1 MQYSSTLVG
10 HLVWPAVV
18 IVAIVLFRREIAT
31 KILELKSLR
40 SKLVGAE
47 FEDAKGSIDSAID
60 EAKSAPKIH
69 ERSVTAGQIAGVQ
82 VRAEGEDDSSDAP
95 FEVKDQEFDSAMIA
109 QPDMTSDDEWSEIEK
124 YLSVDPRYSVR
135 RAGTRLDQ
143 SVLRLATPYGLPP
156 SALFA
161 ARKLTDANVIPS
173 ELGAAIVNLM
183 RLRDRTQGS
192 LDFRVTPTDASNFVA
207 ASRKACAFLD
217 SLPLGSSST
226 LTS

>member
-95 FEVKDQEFDSAMIA
+95 FEVKDQEFDNAMIA
-109 QPDMTSDDEWSEIEK
+109 RSILVTRCDGQEQGLTNRFCGS
-124 YLSVDPRYSVR
+124 R
-135 RAGTRLDQ
+135 RHMDYHPALCLLRANLLTR
-143 SVLRLATPYGLPP
+143 T
-156 SALFA
+156 
-161 ARKLTDANVIPS
+161 
-173 ELGAAIVNLM
+173 
-183 RLRDRTQGS
+183 
-192 LDFRVTPTDASNFVA
+192 
-207 ASRKACAFLD
+207 
-217 SLPLGSSST
+217 
-226 LTS
+226 